1 MEGSRYVRSLVRVEE
16 VLRAVADKERELAA
30 LRSELRAA
38 LREAHDAGASYAEL
52 GRIIGVGRERVR
64 RMVVES
70 D

>member
-16 VLRAVADKERELAA
+16 ILRAVEGKERELVA
-30 LRSELRAA
+30 LRGELRAA

-64 RMVVES
+64 RMVAE

>member
-1 MEGSRYVRSLVRVEE
+1 MRSLVRVEE